1 MNRIINVNSELN
13 FDNSITDLQFHSHNP
28 YSSNTFGNNDEIRIP
43 IHQQDVYTLP
53 SESFI
58 LIEGKIKKQDGTT
71 DDTTTNLINNAIAF
85 LFEEIRYELCG
96 TEIDRVKN
104 VGLTTTM
111 KNILTAR
118 PGDVCWMSNAG
129 WNLKTVN
136 TIDDKTNFSFCVPLK
151 LLLGFAEDFKEILLN
166 VKQELVLLRSSSDK
180 NSILQA
186 APNVHSVKFN
196 IDKIVWK
203 MPYVKIDD
211 EIKLSLLKLV
221 EKDQPLRI
229 AFRRWQMHEYPV
241 LPETTSQTWTV
252 KTLSVIEKPRYVI
265 VGFQTDRKDQST
277 KNSSHFD
284 FCDLNNFR
292 LYLNGTYYPY
302 DPLNGKKSL
311 FYEYYSKFQS
321 SYYTGNDNQPCL
333 EKKDFLEKIP
343 LFVCDCSK
351 QTESMKSGTVDVRL
365 EIETSTAIPPHTAA
379 YCLIISDA
387 LVYYSP
393 LSGTVKKVM

>member
-1 MNRIINVNSELN
+1 MNNIINVNSELN
-13 FDNSITDLQFHSHNP
+13 VDNSITDYQFHSHNP
-28 YSSNTFGNNDEIRIP
+28 YSSNTFGNSDEIRIP

-53 SESFI
+53 CESYL
-58 LIEGKIKKQDGTT
+58 LIEGKIKKQDGAT
-71 DDTTTNLINNAIAF
+71 DDTTTDLVNNAIAF
-85 LFEEIRYELCG
+85 LFDEIRYELCG

-111 KNILTAR
+111 KNLLTAR
-118 PGDVCWMSNAG
+118 PGDVNWMGNAG
-129 WNLKTVN
+129 WNLETLD
-136 TIDDKTNFSFCVPLK
+136 TLGDKTSFSFCIPLK

-180 NSILQA
+180 NAILQN
-186 APNVHSVKFN
+186 APALQSVKFN

-203 MPYVKIDD
+203 VPYVKIDD

-221 EKDQPLRI
+221 EKDHPLRI
-229 AFRRWQMHEYPV
+229 AFRRWQIHEYPV
-241 LPETTSQTWTV
+241 LPTTNTQTWTV

-265 VGFQTDRKDQST
+265 VGFQTDRKDKSN
-277 KNSSHFD
+277 KNASHFD
-284 FCDLNNFR
+284 FCDLNNIR
-292 LYLNGTYYPY
+292 LYLNGSYYPY
-302 DPLNGKKSL
+302 DSMNGRKAL
-311 FYEYYSKFQS
+311 FYQYFTKFHS
-321 SYYTGNDNQPCL
+321 SYYSGSDNQPCINKKNFI
-333 EKKDFLEKIP
+333 EKTP

-351 QTESMKSGTVDVRL
+351 QSESVKSGTIDVRL
-365 EIETSTAIPPHTAA
+365 EFETTTAISANTAA

>member
-13 FDNSITDLQFHSHNP
+13 VDNSIIDYQYHSHNP
-28 YSSNTFGNNDEIRIP
+28 YSSNTFGNSDEIRIP
-43 IHQQDVYTLP
+43 IHQQDIYTLP
-53 SESFI
+53 CESYI
-58 LIEGKIKKQDGTT
+58 LIEGKIKKQDGDT

-85 LFEEIRYELCG
+85 LFDEIRYEICG

-111 KNILTAR
+111 KNVLTAR
-118 PGDVCWMSNAG
+118 PGDINWMGNAG
-129 WNLKTVN
+129 WNLQKVDVLEEKT
-136 TIDDKTNFSFCVPLK
+136 TFSFCIPLK
-151 LLLGFAEDFKEILLN
+151 LLIGFAEDFKEILLN
-166 VKQELVLLRSSSDK
+166 VKQELVLIRSSSDK
-180 NSILQA
+180 NAIIQA
-186 APNVHSVKFN
+186 APALHDVKFSIN
-196 IDKIVWK
+196 KIIWK

-229 AFRRWQMHEYPV
+229 AFRRWQIHEYPV

-265 VGFQTDRKDQST
+265 VGFQTDRRDQSS
-277 KNSSHFD
+277 KNASHFD
-284 FCDLNNFR
+284 FCNLTNIK
-292 LYLNGTYYPY
+292 LYLNGVYYPY
-302 DPLNGKKSL
+302 DPMNGKQAL
-311 FYEYYSKFQS
+311 FYDYYVKFQS
-321 SYYTGNDNQPCL
+321 SYYTGSDDQPCL
-333 EKKDFLEKIP
+333 SKKDFKEKMP

-351 QTESMKSGTVDVRL
+351 QNESVKSGTIDVRL
-365 EIETSTAIPPHTAA
+365 EIETSSAIPANTAA

>member
-1 MNRIINVNSELN
+1 MNRILNINSESS
-13 FDNSITDLQFHSHNP
+13 FDNSVIDFQFHSHNP
-28 YSSNTFGNNDEIRIP
+28 YSSNTFGNSDEIRIP

-53 SESFI
+53 SESYI
-58 LIEGKIKKQDGTT
+58 LIEGTLKKQDGS

-104 VGLTTTM
+104 VGITTTM
-111 KNILTAR
+111 KNILTSR
-118 PGDVCWMSNAG
+118 PGDVHWMGNAG
-129 WNLKTVN
+129 WTLPKIGVHE
-136 TIDDKTNFSFCVPLK
+136 DKTSFSFCIPLK

-180 NSILQA
+180 NAILQSA
-186 APNVHSVKFN
+186 ASLQTVKFV
-196 IDKIVWK
+196 ITKLVWK

-241 LPETTSQTWTV
+241 LPQTTSQTWTV

-265 VGFQTDRKDQST
+265 LGFQTERKD
-277 KNSSHFD
+277 KNNMNASCFD
-284 FCDLNNFR
+284 FCDLNNIR
-292 LYLNGTYYPY
+292 LYLNGIYYPY
-302 DPLNGKKSL
+302 DPLNGSKAL
-311 FYEYYSKFQS
+311 LYEYYAKFQS
-321 SYYTGNDNQPCL
+321 SFYAGSDDQPCISK
-333 EKKDFLEKIP
+333 EEFIKNTP

-351 QTESMKSGTVDVRL
+351 QSESLKSGTIDVRL
-365 EIETSTAIPPHTAA
+365 EIETTKAIPANTAA
-379 YCLIISDA
+379 YCLIISDG

>member
-1 MNRIINVNSELN
+1 MNRIINVNSESN
-13 FDNSITDLQFHSHNP
+13 FDNSIIDFQFHSHNP
-28 YSSNTFGNNDEIRIP
+28 YSSNSFGNSDEIRIP

-58 LIEGKIKKQDGTT
+58 LIEGTLKKQDES
-71 DDTTTNLINNAIAF
+71 DDTTTSLVNNVIAF

-118 PGDVCWMSNAG
+118 PGDIHWMGNAG
-129 WNLKTVN
+129 WTLPSIDELK
-136 TIDDKTNFSFCVPLK
+136 DKTNFSFCVPLK

-180 NSILQA
+180 NAILQNTPSLHA
-186 APNVHSVKFN
+186 VKFVIN
-196 IDKIVWK
+196 KLVWK

-211 EIKLSLLKLV
+211 EIKLPLLKLV

-229 AFRRWQMHEYPV
+229 AFRRWQIHEYPV
-241 LPETTSQTWTV
+241 LPQTTSQTWTV

-265 VGFQTDRKDQST
+265 VGFQTNRKDVSD
-277 KNSSHFD
+277 KNASHFD
-284 FCDLNNFR
+284 FCNLNNIK

-321 SYYTGNDNQPCL
+321 SYYAGSDDQPCL
-333 EKKDFLEKIP
+333 SKKDFVEKIP

-351 QTESMKSGTVDVRL
+351 QSESVKSGTIDVRL
-365 EIETSTAIPPHTAA
+365 EIETSSAIPANTAA
-379 YCLIISDA
+379 YCLIISDG

-393 LSGTVKKVM
+393 LSGNVKKVM

>member
-1 MNRIINVNSELN
+1 MNRIINVNSDLN
-13 FDNSITDLQFHSHNP
+13 FDNSIIDFQWHSHNP
-28 YSSNTFGNNDEIRIP
+28 YSSNSFGNSDEIRIP

-58 LIEGKIKKQDGTT
+58 FIEGTLKKNDGNN
-71 DDTTTNLINNAIAF
+71 DTTTSLVNNAIAF

-118 PGDVCWMSNAG
+118 PGDAHWMSNAG
-129 WNLKTVN
+129 WDLQKIQVL
-136 TIDDKTNFSFCVPLK
+136 DDKTNFTFCIPLK

-180 NSILQA
+180 NAIFQEA
-186 APNVHSVKFN
+186 AALHDVKCN
-196 IDKIVWK
+196 IGKIIWK
-203 MPYVKIDD
+203 MPYVKVDD
-211 EIKLSLLKLV
+211 EVKLSLLKLV

-229 AFRRWQMHEYPV
+229 AFRRWQIHEYPV
-241 LPETTSQTWTV
+241 LPQTTSQTWTV

-265 VGFQTDRKDQST
+265 LGFQTGRKDQSA
-277 KNSSHFD
+277 KNASHFD
-284 FCDLNNFR
+284 FCDLNNVR

-311 FYEYYSKFQS
+311 LYEYYSKFQS
-321 SYYTGNDNQPCL
+321 SFYSGSDDQPCL
-333 EKKDFLEKIP
+333 SKKDFFDKIP

-351 QTESMKSGTVDVRL
+351 QAESMKSGTLDVRL
-365 EIETSTAIPPHTAA
+365 EIETASAIPANTAA